1 MPSCAAKPIEELRKS
16 LICGVINKDTNRDSF
31 KTIKFSLYGQL
42 KNSDELIDL
51 PNEVIEFLRQEINAN
66 KFLVFDKTGYL
77 NFLEKR
83 IMSNKIKPYLKT
95 ELIHRF
101 NELKIE
107 IAGYDN
113 IVKCNESI
121 IEHSKQI

>member
-1 MPSCAAKPIEELRKS
+1 MPTIEELRKS

-42 KNSDELIDL
+42 KNTNEIIDL
-51 PNEVIEFLRQEINAN
+51 PNEVIEFLRQEINSN
-66 KFLVFDKTGYL
+66 KFIVFDRTSYL

-83 IMSNKIKPYLKT
+83 IRNNKIKPYLKA
-95 ELIHRF
+95 ELIHKF

-113 IVKCNESI
+113 VVKCNESI
-121 IEHSKQI
+121 IEHSSSSLRQ

>member
-1 MPSCAAKPIEELRKS
+1 MPTIEELRKS

-83 IMSNKIKPYLKT
+83 IMSHKIKPYLKT

-121 IEHSKQI
+121 IEHSNQI